1 MVHPLPLITKFSMA
15 FFLYLQEM
23 LHLEEVWDEEMN
35 DEGGDLYEESNLVIT
50 WELCTIL
57 IFIVMWQ
64 FCFGISD
71 AGVTALFLFLS
82 KFFHLILLK
91 YNGEGFLHQFCNSF
105 PKTIKRA
112 FSLLVIGNDTFTK
125 FIVCP
130 LYNLC
135 DSVFEFNFGYTMER
149 GVKVPKH
156 CPHVKMPNHP
166 MASQRQPC
174 GALLMKTLRGS
185 NGNYVQPF
193 KMFPYQSVKDGLI
206 KLLSRK
212 GFLECCEHWQKRS
225 QTIPTG
231 TLCDVF
237 EGRIWQDFMTVDGV
251 DFLKLRYSLC
261 FTLNVDWFQ
270 SFVHTRKYLLF
281 YIYLM

>member
-1 MVHPLPLITKFSMA
+1 
-15 FFLYLQEM
+15 M

-130 LYNLC
+130 LC

-149 GVKVPKH
+149 GVKVPKR

-185 NGNYVQPF
+185 NGNLTID
-193 KMFPYQSVKDGLI
+193 VKP
-206 KLLSRK
+206 
-212 GFLECCEHWQKRS
+212 Q
-225 QTIPTG
+225 
-231 TLCDVF
+231 V
-237 EGRIWQDFMTVDGV
+237 GRILKFMKHAIKISESNELIDKVHIFCITEWYMKHHSENHYGSSATVCFPFGYTADSCQFMPIQRICNQCAHANIAVNLSGRAEENV
-251 DFLKLRYSLC
+251 LVAIPIHLKYC
-261 FTLNVDWFQ
+261 V
-270 SFVHTRKYLLF
+270 
-281 YIYLM
+281 